1 MAKKESKLTFKLGK
15 NSVLSETVEGIFN
28 VASASVGAFGR
39 ISAASITSFGSIA
52 SSAIAAGGSVIS
64 AAMLSRKRS
73 DESGDGGTQIV
84 VVDGGGAVGGP
95 PPRPRNQT
103 TPVSKPTMSGTMGV
117 NELLAVMVDQLSSIQ
132 STLSQ
137 QIVAE
142 NQLAKSEEMASK
154 EADIERKRGFIERIR
169 ETYGTAKGKVKRGA
183 SLLAGALVAA
193 AVIAKLANIKW
204 DDILTIADSAKQL
217 VAGIKNNIMKSM
229 DKIILLGGLIS
240 LMYTGLPGLII
251 NLLTKSFPFLIQIG
265 KFGIEQFIKFILPN
279 LLDVLTTIF
288 PALLPL
294 VAAGAVTALLGYV
307 GNELL
312 DKARK
317 DSLKTLAENVKKEPT
332 LKQFGISLNNNGT
345 WYIEPLKK
353 SFAPADLPAPYDE
366 IINAFNPGDRG
377 FFSEKSKA
385 DQKRVIKNIEDG
397 IYTVD
402 PETKELKLAS
412 PTGRTNFADEGAP
425 ATKLAP
431 PLKPIITP
439 NRVSIPVKGFGGHSK
454 SDNISTMSQQNSNAI
469 NFPEAPATSA
479 TPIEM
484 PSSAPGAG
492 TVANRASSTIDE
504 PFDPNFIPDPSLS
517 HYFQYFDKAA

>member
-1 MAKKESKLTFKLGK
+1 MAKKESKPTFKFGK
-15 NSVLSETVEGIFN
+15 NSVLGETVEGIFD

-64 AAMLSRKRS
+64 AAMLSRKGS
-73 DESGDGGTQIV
+73 EESGDGGTQIV
-84 VVDGGGAVGGP
+84 VVDGTGAVSGP
-95 PPRPRNQT
+95 PPRPINQT

-117 NELLAVMVDQLSSIQ
+117 NQLLTVMVNQLSSIQ

-169 ETYGTAKGKVKRGA
+169 ETYGTTKRKVKKGA
-183 SLLAGALVAA
+183 SLLGGALVAT

-217 VAGIKNNIMKSM
+217 VAGIKDNIMKSM
-229 DKIILLGGLIS
+229 DKITLLGGLVA
-240 LMYTGLPGLII
+240 LMFSGLPGLVL
-251 NLLTKSFPFLIQIG
+251 NLVVKSFPFLKEIG
-265 KFGIEQFIKFILPN
+265 AKGLQELLKFIAPRLVP
-279 LLDVLTTIF
+279 LLALGAAAATTGAILSGISAIADMNYEDV
-288 PALLPL
+288 
-294 VAAGAVTALLGYV
+294 V
-307 GNELL
+307 
-312 DKARK
+312 
-317 DSLKTLAENVKKEPT
+317 KTVKNQPT
-332 LKQFGISLNNNGT
+332 LKQYGITLVKPGT
-345 WYIEPLKK
+345 WRIESQRKEY
-353 SFAPADLPAPYDE
+353 STEQLPSPYKEIVAAYFPYDGQRYNQGQKKLQKE
-366 IINAFNPGDRG
+366 FEKKVADG
-377 FFSEKSKA
+377 FY
-385 DQKRVIKNIEDG
+385 IM
-397 IYTVD
+397 D
-402 PETKELKLAS
+402 PETKELKPAS
-412 PTGRTNFADEGAP
+412 SPAPGKTNYDDEGAP
-425 ATKLAP
+425 ATKLTP
-431 PLKPIITP
+431 PPSKIPGASPAASQSATP
-439 NRVSIPVKGFGGHSK
+439 VMPQSSSST

-469 NFPEAPATSA
+469 NFPETPSTSA

-492 TVANRASSTIDE
+492 TIANRASSTIDE